1 MPRIHGLLLG
11 LLCLWPLAARAETP
25 GDVPNPQK
33 ARRSW
38 VADNAHVLSA
48 DNVRRLDK
56 LIGGVKAKSGA
67 EIAVV
72 TVRSLGSYAVD
83 DFANLLFNRWG
94 VGRKN
99 HDDGVLILAAIDDHK
114 LRIEVGDGLNSTLSD
129 DAAAQI
135 IASSIVP
142 RFKADDYN
150 GGLYDGT
157 LAVAR
162 RIAPAFDSLG
172 KAAPNL
178 AQSKSKSQF
187 KSQPKSTPRPTAR
200 ATARAT
206 ARPVPFAGS
215 APNFPASDGGAT
227 AFQIPNSGAPASGV
241 PGSGGSALLWLA
253 VLGGGGGVMA
263 AIYLGSRPPKC
274 PRCQGA
280 LELVPEFQEDAFLT
294 DVQQLEESMGG
305 REWNVWRC
313 PRDDYQTITPHD
325 KWLSQISQC
334 QSCGNRTATS
344 NTRVLQTATELS
356 SGLEET
362 DYLCHNPAC
371 RHSWSTQRT
380 IPRVTPTPVH
390 SSHSSGFSSSSS
402 SDSSSSSS
410 SDSGGSFGGGHSSGG
425 GASGSW

>member
-1 MPRIHGLLLG
+1 MTRIYGLLLG
-11 LLCLWPLAARAETP
+11 LLCLWPVAARAEMP

-48 DNVRRLDK
+48 DNVRQLDK

-72 TVRSLGSYAVD
+72 TVHSLGGYAVD

-114 LRIEVGDGLNSTLSD
+114 LRIEVGDGLESTLSD
-129 DAAAQI
+129 DTAAQI

-142 RFKADDYN
+142 RFKANDYN
-150 GGLYDGT
+150 GGLYNGT
-157 LAVAR
+157 VAVAR
-162 RIAPAFDSLG
+162 RIAPSLDSFG
-172 KAAPNL
+172 KVAPNL
-178 AQSKSKSQF
+178 AKSKSKP
-187 KSQPKSTPRPTAR
+187 QPKTKVKPRPTAQ
-200 ATARAT
+200 ARAT

-215 APNFPASDGGAT
+215 APNFPPSGGGST
-227 AFQIPNSGAPASGV
+227 SYQVPISSAPA
-241 PGSGGSALLWLA
+241 SGGSALLWLA
-253 VLGGGGGVMA
+253 AVVGGGGLMA
-263 AIYLGSRPPKC
+263 AIYMGSRPPKC

-280 LELVPEFQEDAFLT
+280 LELVPEFEEDTFLT

-325 KWLSQISQC
+325 KWLSQICQC

-356 SGLEET
+356 TGLEET

-371 RHSWSTQRT
+371 RYSWSTQHT
-380 IPRVTPTPVH
+380 IPRLTPTPVH
-390 SSHSSGFSSSSS
+390 SSHSSGFSSSS
-402 SDSSSSSS
+402 SSSSSS